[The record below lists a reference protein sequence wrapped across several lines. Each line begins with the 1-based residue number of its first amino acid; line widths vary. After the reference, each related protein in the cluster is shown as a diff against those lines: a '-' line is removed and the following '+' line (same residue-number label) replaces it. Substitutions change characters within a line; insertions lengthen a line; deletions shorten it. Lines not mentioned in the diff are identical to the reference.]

1 MLDNLLIKLSPFD
14 QVFPISIRFFVNLT
28 LLLFDSEV
36 GLPCKTENELKIKT
50 KQSQTAK
57 M

>member
-1 MLDNLLIKLSPFD
+1 MLDNLLMKLSPFD

-36 GLPCKTENELKIKT
+36 CLPCKTENELKIKT